1 MYRNILRHN
10 CLHRNWNGED
20 RLLVDEMY
28 PRKGN
33 SIVVI
38 QNPIHTEK
46 CHGLSRQVK
55 LELHLGILVNS

>member
-1 MYRNILRHN
+1 
-10 CLHRNWNGED
+10 
-20 RLLVDEMY
+20 MY

-55 LELHLGILVNS
+55 LELHLGILLSKFLIYDKENTYFRFPLKLLNYNT